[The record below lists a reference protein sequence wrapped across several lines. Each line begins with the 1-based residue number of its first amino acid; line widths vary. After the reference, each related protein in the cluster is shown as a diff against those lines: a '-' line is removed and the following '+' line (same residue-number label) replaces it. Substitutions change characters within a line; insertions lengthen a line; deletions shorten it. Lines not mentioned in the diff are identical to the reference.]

1 MAERHFVLKTYLTKN
16 EYDEAIRKA
25 QIAGLSYAALIRKAV
40 RNAVIREAP
49 AVDAAAVIQ
58 KLRRVEKY
66 LEEEVKH
73 VENDTSFP
81 VPPSLTEAYETTRDV
96 EKMIAGIYG

>member
-1 MAERHFVLKTYLTKN
+1 MAERHFVLKTYLTK
-16 EYDEAIRKA
+16 
-25 QIAGLSYAALIRKAV
+25 
-40 RNAVIREAP
+40 
-49 AVDAAAVIQ
+49 

-81 VPPSLTEAYETTRDV
+81 VRPGLAEAYETTRDV
-96 EKMIAGIYG
+96 EKMIAGIYS

>member
-16 EYDEAIRKA
+16 EYDEAKRKA

-49 AVDAAAVIQ
+49 AVDTVAVIQ
-58 KLRRVEKY
+58 KLRQVEKY
-66 LEEEVKH
+66 LAGEVKH
-73 VENDTSFP
+73 FENDTSFP
-81 VPPSLTEAYETTRDV
+81 APPGLAEAYETTRDV
-96 EKMIAGIYG
+96 EKMIAGIYS